1 MIDID
6 KGVLLIAEPFMK
18 DKNFQRTVVLI
29 CEHDEAGSF
38 GMVLNKKRKEFVGNY
53 IEFLEDCTFN
63 IYDGGPVQRDH
74 VHFLHRRPD
83 IIPDGL
89 HLSDEIYWGGDFGIV
104 CTLINEG
111 ALLEKDI
118 RFYIG
123 YSGWGENQLEEE
135 MMEKSWLTISASNDI
150 VFEKNTSLIW
160 KNSIEKLGDDFRPL
174 INYPLD
180 PSFN

>member
-1 MIDID
+1 MVAVD

-18 DKNFQRTVVLI
+18 DKNFQRTVVLL
-29 CEHDEAGSF
+29 CEHDEAGDF
-38 GMVLNKKRKEFVGNY
+38 GMVLNKKRKEHVGEY
-53 IEFLEDCTFN
+53 IEFLEHCRFN

-83 IIPDGL
+83 IIPDGR
-89 HLSDEIYWGGDFGIV
+89 HLIDGIYWGGDFGEV
-104 CTLINEG
+104 CNKINDGLISEH
-111 ALLEKDI
+111 EI

-123 YSGWGENQLEEE
+123 YSGWGENQLDEE
-135 MMEKSWLTISASNDI
+135 MQEKSWLITPASTDI
-150 VFEKNTSLIW
+150 VFERNTSLIW
-160 KNSIEKLGDDFRPL
+160 KNAVKKLGDDFKPL